1 MELTIFRNNPNVS
14 NNKAESIFI
23 NILRYNNIMEN
34 TTKKNVNASLIENIC
49 IDNIKQ
55 YNSILEIEK
64 KFYVADIS
72 TFFLY
77 VVFRMIDKEELN
89 MRQEFFVLCSI
100 DLSERT
106 GTNEKI
112 TRTIFY
118 KIGFLRQEFAEILN
132 ELPQVMVEIVN
143 TYNDYKESISE
154 FNNHL
159 KNYVNGYELGF
170 EVEFDTVNFKDYFTN
185 DSIKKKEITR

>member
-1 MELTIFRNNPNVS
+1 
-14 NNKAESIFI
+14 
-23 NILRYNNIMEN
+23 MEN
-34 TTKKNVNASLIENIC
+34 TTQKNVNASLIENIC

-55 YNSILEIEK
+55 YNSILEIEN

-77 VVFRMIDKEELN
+77 VVFRMVDKEELN

-118 KIGFLRQEFAEILN
+118 KIGFLRQEFTEILE

-143 TYNDYKESISE
+143 TYNDYKESITE

-170 EVEFDTVNFKDYFTN
+170 EVEYDIINFKDFFTN
-185 DSIKKKEITR
+185 DSTKKKEITR